1 VLTPLLPPTPCG
13 RAGSRPP
20 RPSWG
25 SVGKATGLY
34 DRGERWWA
42 ASSAAHRWAAV
53 VYTRTLAFSLC
64 TPVRVSPATH
74 AVFYTLSQDHGDLQS
89 TFTEIQYNSISRVH
103 LGLAWNRSSPS
114 CREPSP
120 AEAERGPKGQRAPRG
135 PKGQRRPKPEGAP
148 RNRGDEKKDGPAF
161 AGDFTAYIDG
171 LFSPW
176 TGLATWA
183 RGAHRPL
190 LGKEKGPQQPRPN
203 PGQAP
208 KGQWRR
214 QGRWPRP
221 CRRLYRLYRQPFFSV
236 DGSHNLRAQRPP
248 SIIGEGEGPLP
259 RAAAR

>member
-1 VLTPLLPPTPCG
+1 MTHSFFRSPCG

-25 SVGKATGLY
+25 SVGKGTWLY
-34 DRGERWWA
+34 DRGKRWWA
-42 ASSAAHRWAAV
+42 AFSAAHRWAAV
-53 VYTRTLAFSLC
+53 VCTRTLDFSLS
-64 TPVRVSPATH
+64 TPVRVSRATH
-74 AVFYTLSQDHGDLQS
+74 AVFETQSQDHGDPQS
-89 TFTEIQYNSISRVH
+89 TFTERQYKSITRLH

-114 CREPSP
+114 CREPSHP
-120 AEAERGPKGQRAPRG
+120 EAERGPKGERAPRG
-135 PKGQRRPKPEGAP
+135 PKGQRRPKSEGAP
-148 RNRGDEKKDGPAF
+148 RKRGDDEKDGPAF

-171 LFSPW
+171 LFCPW
-176 TGLATWA
+176 TGLETWA
-183 RGAHRPL
+183 RVDLRPS
-190 LGKEKGPQQPRPN
+190 LGKEKWRRQPRRN
-203 PGQAP
+203 PGRAP
-208 KGQWRR
+208 KGQCRR